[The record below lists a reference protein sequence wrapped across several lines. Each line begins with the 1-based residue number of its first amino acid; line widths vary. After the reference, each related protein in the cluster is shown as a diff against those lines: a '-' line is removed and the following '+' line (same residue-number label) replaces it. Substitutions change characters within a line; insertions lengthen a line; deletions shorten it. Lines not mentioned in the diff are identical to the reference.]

1 MVSSFR
7 YIIRLPDMISPESNV
22 RLEQTRLRVAA
33 RVRELRQSRR
43 WTQAELSAKLG
54 MSQAR
59 LSEIE
64 RGAGS
69 FAAEQ
74 LVEVLRLF
82 NVDLSD
88 FVPPSPPDAVLQNA
102 LARLGALHL
111 RERDD
116 VLPTARLRDV
126 VDAVRETL
134 VSPCSSRLV
143 AALAPVIVWNINV
156 INLDLLH
163 HQLVELGLSR
173 RLGWLIENIATALDA
188 ISKPAMSEWGRR
200 QRRAK
205 VVLAQFIE
213 NVQQLPSPE
222 QGGAGLRLDHFDS
235 DIRSRESLDEVW
247 LAVSLISRKWQI
259 VTSLQPQDFEVAL
272 RAADAPD

>member
-1 MVSSFR
+1 
-7 YIIRLPDMISPESNV
+7 MISPESNA

-43 WTQAELSAKLG
+43 WTQAELSVKLG

-74 LVEVLRLF
+74 LLEVLRLF

-88 FVPPSPPDAVLQNA
+88 FVPPSPPDAILQNA

-116 VLPTARLRDV
+116 VLPSAQLRDV

-134 VSPCSSRLV
+134 VSPYSSRLV
-143 AALAPVIVWNINV
+143 TALGPVIVWNINI

-163 HQLVELGLSR
+163 QQLVELGLSR
-173 RLGWLIENIATALDA
+173 RLGWLIENILTTLGV
-188 ISKPAMSEWGRR
+188 IRKPALSEWGRR

-213 NVQQLPSPE
+213 NVQLPSPE
-222 QGGAGLRLDHFDS
+222 QGAGLRLDHFDA

-247 LAVSLISRKWQI
+247 LAASLISRKWQI
-259 VTSLQPQDFEVAL
+259 VTSLKPQDFEVAL
-272 RAADAPD
+272 RAA